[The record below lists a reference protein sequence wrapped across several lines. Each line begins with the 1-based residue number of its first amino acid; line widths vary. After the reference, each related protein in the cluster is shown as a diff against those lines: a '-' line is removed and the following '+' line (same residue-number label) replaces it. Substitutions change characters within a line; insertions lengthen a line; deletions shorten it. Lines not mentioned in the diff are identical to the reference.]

1 MLLIQSAYG
10 AFEGF
15 FAYSEAFFDFVGRAA
30 VGKWQGASG
39 SAEFVEKYFGEVS
52 ETRLAD
58 ALELEVEFAVGTHGD
73 NCGRE
78 YVAGMG
84 LGFENLVVVNHSGA
98 AVVGYDFK
106 TEGRFLLD
114 DDFYFLTAMIM

>member
-1 MLLIQSAYG
+1 MARLKVFLLTPKRSLISSG
-10 AFEGF
+10 VLLSVNGR
-15 FAYSEAFFDFVGRAA
+15 VGP
-30 VGKWQGASG
+30 G
-39 SAEFVEKYFGEVS
+39 SAEFVEKYFGEVA
-52 ETRLAD
+52 ETRFAD
-58 ALELEVEFAVGTHGD
+58 ALEREVEFAVGTHGD